1 MDTTFPE
8 ILSEEHKAILT
19 ARRAYRA
26 AMRDGIEVA
35 GIRLAARD
43 RDRAM
48 FAQMLVLLR
57 EAEAALP
64 DEEARTAFLA
74 SPQVIA
80 DVQGKVHSLPV
91 SELRGLLISYG
102 LAYQALWAANRTP
115 MPQPPDDPPVD

>member
-1 MDTTFPE
+1 MNEQLRQFIE
-8 ILSEEHKAILT
+8 SRA
-19 ARRAYRA
+19 AYRA

-74 SPQVIA
+74 SPQIIA
-80 DVQGKVHSLPV
+80 DAQGKVHSLPV

-102 LAYQALWAANRTP
+102 LAYQALWASFTKPLKNY
-115 MPQPPDDPPVD
+115 